1 MSKATPAAE
10 RRYMGLVAARGC
22 CVCRRLGYDVDDMQ
36 ALVHHQIHFRGGWGK
51 ASNYRTIPLCHHHHA
66 DPHEGVHGLNSEA
79 FEAMYGFSEMDLID
93 ETQRA
98 LIVHVPKNERV
109 YQ

>member
-1 MSKATPAAE
+1 
-10 RRYMGLVAARGC
+10 MGLVAARGC